1 MIDSMMWVWTNDGVQ
16 KWSHFLLIRA
26 VLFTWCLLKDD
37 NEVYVYISSDINLS
51 TDNLSFD

>member
-37 NEVYVYISSDINLS
+37 NEIYVYITSDINLS
-51 TDNLSFD
+51 TDNLSFK